1 MNDCHIHVAF
11 LDYSPLPASFSL
23 YGLPRVTLD
32 CDPPTVVPPAATE
45 AMCMA
50 VANIHGT
57 VLQYVPVD
65 CQGLPI
71 PAAYHAL
78 S

>member
-1 MNDCHIHVAF
+1 MNDRHIHVAF
-11 LDYSPLPASFSL
+11 LDYSPLPDSFSL
-23 YGLPRVTLD
+23 YGVPTVTLD
-32 CDPPTVVPPAATE
+32 CDPPIEPPAATG
-45 AMCMA
+45 AMCMT

-57 VLQYVPVD
+57 VLQYVPVY